1 MEYTYDEKVLTINL
15 PARID
20 SGSAPDAE
28 REIFALIDENKPESV
43 ILDAADTEYISSAG
57 LRVVLKLKKTV
68 PDLKIINASSE
79 VYEIFSMTGFSEI
92 IDIKKAFREISVDGC
107 EIIGKGGHGTVYRLD
122 RDTILKL
129 YSEKEPLSNI
139 EREIEYAR
147 NAFVAGIPTA
157 IPFDVVKCGNRYGS
171 VFELINA
178 DTFANALKKNPD
190 KYDEYSKKYTEL
202 VNTLHTIEADTSR
215 FSCIKEI
222 YNNRSDDMSKF
233 LTPDEIGLLHDIIN
247 SVPDRNTFVHGDIH
261 TKNVMMQEGE
271 LLFID
276 MADITYGHPIFDY
289 MGMILT
295 HVIAGRENPARARE
309 ILDLD
314 YDTGVRLWNDFLK
327 ARFGALGD
335 EGMKQINGLI
345 MAFGMLKFTVSSAV
359 NKNQAEEFTRMLV
372 GLSRERFFPNA
383 KNLIGAVKF

>member
-1 MEYTYDEKVLTINL
+1 
-15 PARID
+15 
-20 SGSAPDAE
+20 
-28 REIFALIDENKPESV
+28 
-43 ILDAADTEYISSAG
+43 
-57 LRVVLKLKKTV
+57 
-68 PDLKIINASSE
+68 
-79 VYEIFSMTGFSEI
+79 
-92 IDIKKAFREISVDGC
+92 
-107 EIIGKGGHGTVYRLD
+107 
-122 RDTILKL
+122 
-129 YSEKEPLSNI
+129 
-139 EREIEYAR
+139 
-147 NAFVAGIPTA
+147 
-157 IPFDVVKCGNRYGS
+157 
-171 VFELINA
+171 
-178 DTFANALKKNPD
+178 
-190 KYDEYSKKYTEL
+190 
-202 VNTLHTIEADTSR
+202 
-215 FSCIKEI
+215 
-222 YNNRSDDMSKF
+222 MSKF

-295 HVIAGRENPARARE
+295 HVIAGRENHARARE

-359 NKNQAEEFTRMLV
+359 NKNQTEEFTRMLV